1 MFGAS
6 WFGHAR
12 ALSAGAT
19 AAQLRPKDLA
29 PGRNGI
35 EAQCREGYVTTDS
48 ATMDANMTYGPTS
61 SDDGEDFWRSQMI
74 MDAADEKASADL
86 YPRLHSRSAELASG
100 GLTGQPWQRQYD
112 ATSDGPGA
120 AGVDHFG

>member
-12 ALSAGAT
+12 ALAAGAT

-61 SDDGEDFWRSQMI
+61 SDDGEDFWALR
-74 MDAADEKASADL
+74 
-86 YPRLHSRSAELASG
+86 
-100 GLTGQPWQRQYD
+100 
-112 ATSDGPGA
+112 
-120 AGVDHFG
+120 